1 MTNPFIQVSIFKSR
15 TKGEINFKRC
25 RLFLNF
31 ASRLVFTTRSI
42 SCDCENFDCYFKFT
56 QIGGIAL
63 VALYYVAI
71 VCSKGKLFIC
81 VTKKCKFPSDEE
93 ISTA

>member
-15 TKGEINFKRC
+15 TNGEINFKRR

-42 SCDCENFDCYFKFT
+42 SCDCKILIAYFKVT
-56 QIGGIAL
+56 QIGRIAL
-63 VALYYVAI
+63 VALDYAGNCLI
-71 VCSKGKLFIC
+71 EENSSS
-81 VTKKCKFPSDEE
+81 TKKCKFPGNEE